1 MSRRKRRR
9 YTPEFKSQAVALVL
23 DEGLSVAQAAR
34 DLSIPESVL
43 GRWTSQERINRN
55 PRPDGPLTTEE
66 RAELNRLRREVNTL
80 KMEREI
86 LKKAAAWFAKETL

>member
-43 GRWTSQERINRN
+43 GRWNAQERINRN

-66 RAELNRLRREVNTL
+66 RAELNRLRREVNTI